1 LDQEKKIKYVED
13 TKHELE
19 KIIQM
24 LISVKIEDAKN
35 LKQTSVEFLESFV
48 KEFNITLDKQTAD
61 KWENL

>member
-1 LDQEKKIKYVED
+1 
-13 TKHELE
+13 
-19 KIIQM
+19 M

>member
-1 LDQEKKIKYVED
+1 MKYVEE

-19 KIIQM
+19 KIIEM

>member
-35 LKQTSVEFLESFV
+35 LKQTSIEFLESFV